1 MSQYVLIC
9 HKMHYYT
16 YYFSNIFPIMS
27 LSDYYFFYYDTIMT
41 LLYLLFLLL
50 FLIISGVRVPIE
62 RSWQTPIL
70 VLCAKRW
77 LISVQERQQ
86 CFVMNGRA
94 CFINISQHIQLYK
107 DCSTYCFFYYSYSFD
122 FLTRIEQVVTST
134 YALQADIQRI
144 YELYHSME

>member
-1 MSQYVLIC
+1 MTLLW
-9 HKMHYYT
+9 HYYT
-16 YYFSNIFPIMS
+16 YYFSNYFS
-27 LSDYYFFYYDTIMT
+27 YYVTFRLLFFLLWHYYDTIIPIIS
-41 LLYLLFLLL
+41 LLF
-50 FLIISGVRVPIE
+50 FIISGVHVPIE

-86 CFVMNGRA
+86 YFGMNRRA
-94 CFINISQHIQLYK
+94 CFINTSQHIQLYK
-107 DCSTYCFFYYSYSFD
+107 DYYTYYFFYYTNYFD
-122 FLTRIEQVVTST
+122 YLTRNEQVVTST